1 MAHITIVVP
10 CFNEEENVQPLYE
23 RLVQITE
30 AIPRHAF
37 SFLFIDNASSD
48 RTRAILRELAAQ
60 DRRVKAIFNVRNFG
74 HIRSPYY
81 GLIQAP
87 GDAAF
92 LMAADFQDPPDL
104 LPQFIAEWEKGF
116 PLVLGIKNQSQE
128 LPLMYSLRTL
138 YYRMLGALSDVPLN
152 ENSTG
157 FGLYDRKVLDS
168 MRAIPEPYPY
178 LRGLVCELGYPTAR
192 VPFTQPVRRRGITKN
207 NFYTLYDIAM
217 LGFVSHSKLPLRL
230 MTMSGF
236 ALGLVSLLISF
247 VYLLVKLIFWSQFSL
262 GLAPVLIG
270 VFFFGSIQLFC
281 MGILGEYIGSI
292 HTKVSQRPL
301 VVEQERL
308 NF

>member
-81 GLIQAP
+81 GLLQAP
-87 GDAAF
+87 GDAAV
-92 LMAADFQDPPDL
+92 LMAADFQDPPEL

-116 PLVLGIKNQSQE
+116 PLVLGIKNKSHE

-157 FGLYDRKVLDS
+157 FGVYDRKVLES

-178 LRGLVCELGYPTAR
+178 LRGLVCELGYPTAKI
-192 VPFTQPVRRRGITKN
+192 PFTQPVRRRGITKN

-230 MTMSGF
+230 ATMVGF
-236 ALGLVSLLISF
+236 GLGIISLVISF
-247 VYLLVKLIFWSQFSL
+247 VYLLMKLIFWNSFSI

-270 VFFFGSIQLFC
+270 VFFFGSVQLFC
-281 MGILGEYIGSI
+281 IGILGEYIGSI

-301 VVEQERL
+301 VIEQERI